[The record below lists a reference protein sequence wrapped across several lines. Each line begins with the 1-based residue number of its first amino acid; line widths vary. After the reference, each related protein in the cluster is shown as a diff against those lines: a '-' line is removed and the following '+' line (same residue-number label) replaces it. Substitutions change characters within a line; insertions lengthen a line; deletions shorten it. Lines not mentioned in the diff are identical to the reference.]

1 MPRWFLPTVVVT
13 SDNKLVA
20 INCIESMKYDL
31 GEEDCLIDKLKDD
44 LTIEIITQSGAHYN
58 LSVRYQM
65 KIFVNRIEPYNVLA
79 ARESIVEKWFKILG
93 S

>member
-1 MPRWFLPTVVVT
+1 MPRAFMPAVVVT

-20 INCIESMKYDL
+20 INCIESMKYNL
-31 GEEDCLIDKLKDD
+31 EEEDRLIDKLKDD
-44 LTIEIITQSGAHYN
+44 LTIEIITQSGAQYS

-65 KIFVNRIEPYNVLA
+65 KVFVNRIEPDDVLA
-79 ARESIVEKWFKILG
+79 ARESIVEKWFRILG